1 MVEGVKTNKQQLRL
15 LQHLQPT
22 ATKIKLSKSITSTY
36 CYYINV
42 SVNMRLSVERKPI
55 RVNPDPKRVIARFFF
70 NGNDRAKEVIQ
81 RVMGISEEDA
91 FSIISPLLQEYS
103 KRHRNITR
111 VLNRHC
117 SKLKPLFAELDI
129 DFDTLTVY
137 RKLLIGS
144 YFTHEYSIESAAFFN
159 PSIIQDP
166 DQTELQEGQRRVIMS
181 FRAVGEGH
189 ISSIT
194 FRRALFDK
202 YNNITVLPA
211 GNYIDEAEIVRNAVY
226 NKKLFFDKA
235 AITQINIAVLEEL
248 ESKLDHHFE
257 YSNLRRIIL
266 DSQKGQESDLKKLE
280 YDKVLWLA
288 DSYYE
293 IVFSLDTDISDRV
306 IFPISEYERKG
317 IEDARFVEF
326 KADDGSSIYYATYT
340 AYDGALIM
348 PKLLQTNDFYNFKI
362 MPLYGAGAQNKNL
375 ALFPRKINGKYVM
388 ISRIDG
394 CNNYIMYSDKINIWE
409 KPILLQQPKFTW
421 EFIQIGN
428 CGSPIETEQG
438 WIVITHGVG
447 PMRRYVLGA
456 SLLKLDDPA
465 VEIGR
470 LSEPLLIPN
479 SEEREGYVPNVI
491 YSCGSIV
498 NNGKLVIP
506 YGLSDYSTS
515 FAEIDMNDL
524 INKLIEE
531 GKQQKAA
538 KKKHVTAKE
547 EVVSK

>member
-1 MVEGVKTNKQQLRL
+1 
-15 LQHLQPT
+15 
-22 ATKIKLSKSITSTY
+22 
-36 CYYINV
+36 
-42 SVNMRLSVERKPI
+42 MRLSIERKPV
-55 RVNPDPKRVIARFFF
+55 RVNPDSKRVIARFFF

-81 RVMGISEEDA
+81 RVMEISEDA
-91 FSIISPLLQEYS
+91 AFGIVSPLLQEYS

-117 SKLKPLFAELDI
+117 SKLKTLFTDLNI
-129 DFDTLTVY
+129 DYDSLTVY

-159 PSIIQDP
+159 PSIVDDP
-166 DQTELQEGQRRVIMS
+166 DQTELEDGERRVIMS

-194 FRRALFDK
+194 FRRALLDK
-202 YNNITVLPA
+202 NNNITVIPA
-211 GNYIDEAEIVRNAVY
+211 GDYIDEAEIIRNAVY
-226 NKKLFFDKA
+226 NKKLFFEKA
-235 AITQINIAVLEEL
+235 VTTQINVDVLREVEG
-248 ESKLDHHFE
+248 KLDHHFE
-257 YSNLRRIIL
+257 YANLRRIIQ
-266 DSQKGQESDLKKLE
+266 DSQKLEEKDIDKLE
-280 YDKVLWLA
+280 YDKILWLA

-317 IEDARFVEF
+317 IEDARFVKFTHE
-326 KADDGSSIYYATYT
+326 DGTTVYYATYT
-340 AYDGALIM
+340 AYDGSLIM
-348 PKLLQTNDFYNFKI
+348 PKLLQTNDFYDFKI

-409 KPILLQQPKFTW
+409 KPILLQKPRFSW

-428 CGSPIETEQG
+428 CGSPIETKFG
-438 WIVITHGVG
+438 WVVITHGVG

-465 VEIGR
+465 IEIGR
-470 LSEPLLIPN
+470 LREPLLIPN
-479 SEEREGYVPNVI
+479 TDEREGYVPNVL

-498 NNGKLVIP
+498 HNNKLIIP

-515 FAEIDMNDL
+515 FAEVDMDDL
-524 INKLIEE
+524 LAKLIEDESE
-531 GKQQKAA
+531 G
-538 KKKHVTAKE
+538 
-547 EVVSK
+547 

>member
-1 MVEGVKTNKQQLRL
+1 
-15 LQHLQPT
+15 
-22 ATKIKLSKSITSTY
+22 
-36 CYYINV
+36 
-42 SVNMRLSVERKPI
+42 MRLSIDRKPI

-70 NGNDRAKEVIQ
+70 NGNDRAKEVIE
-81 RVMGISEEDA
+81 RVMDISEEEA
-91 FSIISPLLQEYS
+91 FGIVSPLLQEYS

-117 SKLKPLFAELDI
+117 SKLKPLFHELHI
-129 DFDTLTVY
+129 DYDTLTVY

-159 PSIIQDP
+159 PSIIEDP
-166 DQTELQEGQRRVIMS
+166 DQTELEDGQKRVIIS

-194 FRRALFDK
+194 FRRALIDK
-202 YNNITVLPA
+202 FNNITIQPS
-211 GNYIDEAEIVRNAVY
+211 GSYIDEAEIVRNAVY
-226 NKKLFFDKA
+226 NKKLFFEKA
-235 AITQINIAVLEEL
+235 AITQINIDVIGEL

-257 YSNLRRIIL
+257 YANLRRIIL
-266 DSQKGQESDLKKLE
+266 DSQRLQESDMKRLE

-317 IEDARFVEF
+317 IEDARFVKFINE
-326 KADDGSSIYYATYT
+326 DGTYVYYATYT
-340 AYDGALIM
+340 AYDGSLIM
-348 PKLLQTNDFYNFKI
+348 PKLLQTTDFYNFKI

-375 ALFPRKINGKYVM
+375 ALFPRKVNDKFVM

-409 KPILLQQPKFTW
+409 KPILLQQPKFNW

-428 CGSPIETEQG
+428 CGSPIETEDG

-456 SLLKLDDPA
+456 SLLKLDDPT

-470 LSEPLLIPN
+470 LREPLLIPN
-479 SEEREGYVPNVI
+479 SDEREGYVPNVL
-491 YSCGSIV
+491 YSCGTIV
-498 NNGKLVIP
+498 HNQKLIIP
-506 YGLSDYSTS
+506 YGVSDSSTA
-515 FAEIDMNDL
+515 FAEVSLDEL
-524 INKLIEE
+524 LKKLKEDA
-531 GKQQKAA
+531 GK
-538 KKKHVTAKE
+538 
-547 EVVSK
+547 